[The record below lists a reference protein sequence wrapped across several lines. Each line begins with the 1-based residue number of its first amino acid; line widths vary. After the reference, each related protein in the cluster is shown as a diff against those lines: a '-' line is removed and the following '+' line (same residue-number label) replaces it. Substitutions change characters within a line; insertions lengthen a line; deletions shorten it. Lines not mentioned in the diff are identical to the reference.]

1 MELAYK
7 AAAAPAEP
15 YDVQDAGDVTR
26 LLRALAGH
34 PRLRAAQAR
43 GRPRVHP
50 AAPSA
55 PPRRL
60 SSVTCWDLIS
70 LLPTPPPAARAL
82 VRPAGVSAGCCGRRA

>member
-1 MELAYK
+1 VELAYK

-26 LLRALAGH
+26 LLR
-34 PRLRAAQAR
+34 AQAR